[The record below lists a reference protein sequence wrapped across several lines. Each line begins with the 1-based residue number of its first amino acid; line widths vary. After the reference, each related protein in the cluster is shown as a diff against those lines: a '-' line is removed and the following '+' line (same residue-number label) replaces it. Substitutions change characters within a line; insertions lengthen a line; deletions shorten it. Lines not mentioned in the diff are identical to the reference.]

1 MQETHGTGIGDE
13 EERLANL
20 YVASWN
26 LHSSLDLKEVVTVIF
41 EICANLVGAAR
52 TVFYVHDEE
61 RDPLE
66 AVSAVGPG
74 DLPVAPLL
82 MDEGRVGRL
91 IASGT
96 PWVND
101 EAGEGPRVVIPFTA
115 SGRVLGAVVIER
127 LLEQKAAVS
136 TLDREIFDLL
146 GRQGGHALYGA
157 FLAGAAER
165 KVTAEEFRARL
176 EG

>member
-1 MQETHGTGIGDE
+1 MQDPHGTGIGDE

-41 EICANLVGAAR
+41 EICQNLVGSAR
-52 TVFYVHDEE
+52 TVFYVHDEV
-61 RDPLE
+61 RDVLE
-66 AVSAVGPG
+66 AVSAIGPG
-74 DLPVAPLL
+74 GLPDAPVVPG
-82 MDEGRVGRL
+82 EGRIGEVV
-91 IASGT
+91 ASGA

-101 EAGEGPRVVIPFTA
+101 GEGGPRVVVPFTA
-115 SGRVLGAVVIER
+115 SGRLLGAVVIEQ
-127 LLEQKAAVS
+127 LLQQKPAVS

-165 KVTAEEFRARL
+165 KVTADEFRARL